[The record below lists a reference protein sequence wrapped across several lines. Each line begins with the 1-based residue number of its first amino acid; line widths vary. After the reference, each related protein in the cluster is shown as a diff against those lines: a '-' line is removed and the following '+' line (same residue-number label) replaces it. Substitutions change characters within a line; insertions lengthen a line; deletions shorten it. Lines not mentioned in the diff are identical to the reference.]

1 MGTFTQDTVV
11 TFVTRCLS
19 VILGL
24 VISVIIARALGPE
37 GRGVY
42 SLAILLPGLL
52 VTFTN
57 LGINPATVF
66 YVAKRK
72 YSLREVFG
80 NNIILT
86 VSISILT
93 VSIGLI
99 IIPCFHN
106 ELFPGVGNEYL
117 LLALGLVPFPLFFDF
132 ISHILVGMQ
141 KIKAYNILCLLQSF
155 LFLILLSALLL
166 GFQFGIKAAISAQII
181 SSLLAGIALFFFVK
195 KETQGIFFKPNRQ
208 YLKDVPFYGFKAHL
222 GGVISFLHYRIDLF
236 LINIFLNP
244 FAVGL
249 YSVAVALAEGMWLI
263 SRSVGTVLFPK
274 LASEKDSESLKQF
287 TPLVCRHVLII
298 VFSVAVL
305 LYFLSQWLIALL
317 YSETFLG
324 SIQPFRI
331 LLIGAVAV
339 SGHSVLV
346 YFLMAAGRPMLVS
359 YITGI
364 SVILNIILNVILI
377 PHWGIIGAAWATTV
391 SYSAMFMIS
400 LFVYS
405 RISGTAVKDSVIPQ
419 KSDFQ
424 YYYGLVVSI
433 KLIVAARMCFHQGS
447 LTENPKK
454 APFGHAGNGR
464 DL

>member
-1 MGTFTQDTVV
+1 MGKFTKDAIITFA
-11 TFVTRCLS
+11 TRFSS

-66 YVAKRK
+66 YVARK
-72 YSLREVFG
+72 KYPPKEVLG

-86 VSISILT
+86 ILISILT
-93 VSIGLI
+93 ISIGLI
-99 IIPCFHN
+99 IIRRFHN

-117 LLALGLVPFPLFFDF
+117 LLALGLIPFPLLFDF
-132 ISHILVGMQ
+132 VSHILVGMQ
-141 KIKAYNILCLLQSF
+141 KIKAYNVFHLLQSF
-155 LFLILLSALLL
+155 LFLISIGVLLL

-181 SSLLAGIALFFFVK
+181 SFFLAGTALFVFVR
-195 KETQGIFFKPNRQ
+195 KETQGVFLRPNRQ
-208 YLKDVPFYGFKAHL
+208 YLKDVPFYGVRAHL
-222 GGVISFLHYRIDLF
+222 GGVISFLHYRTDLF

-274 LASEKDSESLKQF
+274 LASERDSESLKLF

-298 VFSVAVL
+298 AFSVAVL
-305 LYFLSQWLIALL
+305 LFFFGHWLIVLL

-346 YFLMAAGRPMLVS
+346 YFLMATGRPMLVS

-364 SVILNIILNVILI
+364 SLILNIILNVIWI

-405 RISGTAVKDSVIPQ
+405 KISGNAMKDTVIPQ

-424 YYYGLVVSI
+424 NYANLVLSI
-433 KLIVAARMCFHQGS
+433 KLVISGKTRFHQDS
-447 LTENPKK
+447 P
-454 APFGHAGNGR
+454 
-464 DL
+464 